1 MDVGLGKLL
10 ELVIDMEAWRAVIH
24 GVAKSQIWLSD
35 WTDFAE
41 KKREKTKHPEH
52 RTPLWEG
59 NQKENQGKQIIKE
72 IWQEKISQ
80 LKDISYQIE
89 GLSNKKGKIYS
100 KFQSWDILEH
110 QKQREISVSRKKTI
124 GQKLKFGMGSG
135 FSKKM
140 WKFGG
145 SEAKSPLSDLMQNYI
160 SGLLSK
166 KVEF

>member
-1 MDVGLGKLL
+1 M
-10 ELVIDMEAWRAVIH
+10 
-24 GVAKSQIWLSD
+24 
-35 WTDFAE
+35 
-41 KKREKTKHPEH
+41 
-52 RTPLWEG
+52 
-59 NQKENQGKQIIKE
+59 
-72 IWQEKISQ
+72 
-80 LKDISYQIE
+80 KDISYQIE